1 MFVKPQTIRGETVVN
16 LTGGWGR
23 RDVTK
28 VVGRGE
34 EHIHTEV
41 SCLDESHTVYKT
53 AAQFTDI
60 LLLSLLSSNPASPG
74 GVLPNTPAVCML
86 VAQQVQGGDKNRQP
100 VRGVLRREAGRS
112 LALQCPWKYGATL
125 ENCQHSSRTSPTPCM
140 DTNTK
145 GPTFPL

>member
-1 MFVKPQTIRGETVVN
+1 MFMKPQTIRGETVVN
-16 LTGGWGR
+16 LTGGWGG

-34 EHIHTEV
+34 EHIHTGV
-41 SCLDESHTVYKT
+41 SCLDKSHTVYKT

-74 GVLPNTPAVCML
+74 GVLPNMPAGCMP

-100 VRGVLRREAGRS
+100 VSGVLRREAGCPS
-112 LALQCPWKYGATL
+112 SGWSPALQCPWKHGATL
-125 ENCQHSSRTSPTPCM
+125 ENCQHSS
-140 DTNTK
+140 
-145 GPTFPL
+145 